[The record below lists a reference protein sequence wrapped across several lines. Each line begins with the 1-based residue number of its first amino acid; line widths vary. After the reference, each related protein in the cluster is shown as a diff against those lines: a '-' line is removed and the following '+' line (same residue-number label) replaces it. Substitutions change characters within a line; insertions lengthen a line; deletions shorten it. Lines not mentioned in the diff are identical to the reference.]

1 MSLSYK
7 HLNLEERYVIHHLKL
22 YGLSFREIGRRLKRS
37 VSTIS
42 RELKR
47 NTERWQIVYWY
58 EDAQYFA
65 KQRRSQSRRPTKKTT
80 EQLYKYVVQGLQM
93 GWSPQLISGRMRR
106 GYPRYK
112 NMCISTETIYRWVY
126 RDALD
131 GGELYKLLP
140 RHHKKRRRHRGRLK
154 LRGCI
159 KDRVGIENRPKVV
172 DSRSRYGDW
181 ESDTLEGAKGKGGLA
196 THVERKSRYLL
207 VSKLKDK
214 RACTYT
220 QRTVSVFRR
229 IPDKYLKTMTVDNG
243 KEFSKFKH
251 IEDKVGVKVYF
262 ADPYAAWQRGT
273 NENTN
278 GLLRRYFPKGFD
290 FSGVSNYLVTKVVKK
305 LNNRPRKCL
314 DYRTPREVL
323 FKIPTVALHM

>member
-1 MSLSYK
+1 MSYK
-7 HLNLEERYVIHHLKL
+7 HLKLEERYVIAHLKL
-22 YGLSFREIGRRLKRS
+22 FKLSLREIGRRLKRS
-37 VSTIS
+37 ASTIS

-47 NTERWQIVYWY
+47 NTGKYQKVYWY
-58 EDAQYFA
+58 EDAQNWA
-65 KQRRSQSRRPTKKTT
+65 EQRKTQDRLSIKKTD
-80 EQLYKYVVQGLQM
+80 EQLYRYVISGLQT
-93 GWSPQLISGRMRR
+93 GWSPQLISGRLRR
-106 GYPRYK
+106 EYPIHR
-112 NMCISTETIYRWVY
+112 NMCISTETIYRWIY
-126 RDALD
+126 RDAHE
-131 GGELYKLLP
+131 GGQLYELLP
-140 RHHKKRRRHRGRLK
+140 RHHKKRKRHRGRLK
-154 LRGCI
+154 LRGRI
-159 KDRVGIENRPKVV
+159 KDRVGIEQRPKVV

-181 ESDTLEGAKGKGGLA
+181 ESDTLEGAKGKGALA

-220 QRTVSVFRR
+220 QRAVSVFRK

-243 KEFSKFKH
+243 KEFSGFKQ
-251 IEDKVGVKVYF
+251 IEQRVGVKVYF

-290 FSGVSNYLVTKVVKK
+290 FSRVSHYLVSKVVRK

-323 FKIPTVALHM
+323 FKIPTVALLC

>member
-1 MSLSYK
+1 MSYV
-7 HLNLEERYVIHHLKL
+7 HLKLEERYVIAHLKMH
-22 YGLSFREIGRRLKRS
+22 GLSIREIGRRLKRS
-37 VSTIS
+37 ASTIV

-47 NTERWQIVYWY
+47 NKGEFQEIYWY
-58 EDAQYFA
+58 EEAQQWA
-65 KQRRSQSRRPTKKTT
+65 RQRRSKSRRPTKKTN
-80 EQLYKYVVQGLQM
+80 EQLYKYVSCGLKM
-93 GWSPQLISGRMRR
+93 GWSPQLISGRLRR
-106 GYPRYK
+106 EYPRNY
-112 NMCISTETIYRWVY
+112 NMDISTETIYRWVY

-140 RHHKKRRRHRGRLK
+140 RHHRKRKRHRGRLK
-154 LRGCI
+154 LRGRI

-196 THVERKSRYLL
+196 THVERKSRYLV
-207 VSKLKDK
+207 VSKLQDK
-214 RACTYT
+214 RSSTYT
-220 QRTVSVFRR
+220 RKTITALST
-229 IPDKYLKTMTVDNG
+229 IADKYLKTMTVDNG
-243 KEFSKFKH
+243 KEFSGFKQ
-251 IEDKVGVKVYF
+251 IEQKVGVKVYF

-278 GLLRRYFPKGFD
+278 GLLRRYFPKGID
-290 FSGVSNYLVTKVVKK
+290 FSRVSNYLVTKVVKK

-323 FKIPTVALHM
+323 FKIPNVSLQM